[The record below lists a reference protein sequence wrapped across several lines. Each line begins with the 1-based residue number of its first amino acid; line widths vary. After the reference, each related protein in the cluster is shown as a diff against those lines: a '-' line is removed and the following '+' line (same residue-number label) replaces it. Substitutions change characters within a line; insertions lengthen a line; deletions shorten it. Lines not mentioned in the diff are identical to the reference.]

1 MTETEALVA
10 IGKRLQKMRKA
21 AGFTSALAFADYAG
35 IGQSAYT
42 SYEQGRSNMNL
53 LVAAKIADALRC
65 SIDELVGRDLMCDD
79 PKQRLIDE
87 ADRALIWSYHH
98 IDERGREIIDAV
110 IKIQGTQEDSKHSLG
125 ENEVQAG
132 LMEA

>member
-53 LVAAKIADALRC
+53 LVAVKIADALSC
-65 SIDELVGRDLMCDD
+65 SLDEIAGREVYLSEDVLLQEDILLIKRYHSLNEVGR
-79 PKQRLIDE
+79 E
-87 ADRALIWSYHH
+87 TV
-98 IDERGREIIDAV
+98 DAV
-110 IKIQGTQEDSKHSLG
+110 MQVQAPLG
-125 ENEVQAG
+125 ENKVQTG